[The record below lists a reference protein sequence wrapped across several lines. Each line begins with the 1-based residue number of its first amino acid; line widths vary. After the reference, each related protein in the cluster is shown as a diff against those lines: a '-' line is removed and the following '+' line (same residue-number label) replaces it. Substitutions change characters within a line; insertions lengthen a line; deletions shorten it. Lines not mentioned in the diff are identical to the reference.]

1 MLSERIKDYCKTCI
15 MIIIMMEM
23 TLVAGVV
30 VAMVASTLFSW
41 GFEEIIFNI
50 FIGMGVL
57 IPTLGVIS
65 MILAL
70 AYSLAVH
77 KEV

>member
-1 MLSERIKDYCKTCI
+1 

-41 GFEEIIFNI
+41 GVEQIIFNI
-50 FIGMGVL
+50 FIGMGLL
-57 IPTLGVIS
+57 ILILGIIS
-65 MILAL
+65 MMLAL
-70 AYSLAVH
+70 VYCLSVY

>member
-1 MLSERIKDYCKTCI
+1 
-15 MIIIMMEM
+15 MEM

-70 AYSLAVH
+70 AYCLAVH

>member
-1 MLSERIKDYCKTCI
+1 MLSKRIKDYFKTCT

-23 TLVAGVV
+23 MLVAGVV

-50 FIGMGVL
+50 FIGMGLL
-57 IPTLGVIS
+57 ILILGIIS
-65 MILAL
+65 MMLAL
-70 AYSLAVH
+70 VYCLSVY